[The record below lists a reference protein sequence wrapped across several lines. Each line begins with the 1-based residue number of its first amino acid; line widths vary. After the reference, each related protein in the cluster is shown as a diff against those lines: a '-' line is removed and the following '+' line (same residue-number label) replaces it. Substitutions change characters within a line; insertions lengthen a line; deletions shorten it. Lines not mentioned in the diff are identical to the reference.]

1 MLVKYCNIPC
11 QQNHWAKHKKMC
23 KHCATKLPDKDL
35 FKNPPPKEDC
45 PICFLPMPG
54 KLVCCVSLPPT
65 TIFSVSVYDGA
76 IANEKL
82 AEVRLLIFA
91 GKAFVK
97 DVLTPVFNLEMM
109 RKCPL
114 CNSDRD
120 KTEEVQVEV

>member
-1 MLVKYCNIPC
+1 
-11 QQNHWAKHKKMC
+11 
-23 KHCATKLPDKDL
+23 
-35 FKNPPPKEDC
+35 
-45 PICFLPMPG
+45 MPG

-97 DVLTPVFNLEMM
+97 DVLTPVLNLEMM
-109 RKCPL
+109 RKCPVSAL
-114 CNSDRD
+114 QFGLRQFRGKCRL
-120 KTEEVQVEV
+120 KFEV